1 MNNRI
6 DQESARLIF
15 CLEPDRSSAGR
26 CKSMVFFVVFTVSV
40 GMWHA
45 GSSSAQA
52 PLEQPPVSYAI
63 YSAPAYIST
72 SSVSGPSTRNWALD
86 VANAQTNLN
95 SDRLPD
101 IGVARQRLDQ
111 AMNELENF
119 LATSPQHQADWLA
132 FLNWTDLREQIS
144 SPAPDPKSLVQIEK
158 NFRQNYFGLE
168 MSKFTN
174 VRDALKS
181 YTHALRFSSNRPQ
194 TIAILKD
201 RLTKLS
207 EQLQMPQFSQDF
219 ANTRDIGQMIANLS
233 QSNQSTDLV
242 NAVRG
247 NYSRANARVLISSEF
262 LTQKFTKPVY
272 EPNPVDEVILGTQL
286 IGQSVMQ
293 GFVTPQLLDSSSNAA
308 LRLNLSGNF
317 SSQNIGYNRSVKLH
331 TQGYGTVSASETI
344 ALTDHGLVTL
354 NDTSVDAGLS
364 SQIDSIEAKLRIVR
378 KIAAKQ
384 AAKQK
389 PEADAIAEGRLETRL
404 RDQFHRQLSQQVLQA
419 NEKIKTPD
427 LPVLRRLGLEQP
439 TRITWSSPQYLALL
453 WKVQDG
459 PQLAAPVSCP
469 LVVEPNGITV
479 QLHESVITNITDPIL
494 AGRILRNTEME
505 SFAAQFADVLGSKPV
520 VKPQDDQPWA
530 LTFENYHPVEV
541 QLDDSLVTFR
551 IRTTKLDRG
560 DQVVDQDA
568 SIEASYRV
576 TLIDGAIQL
585 DRQGEVKIDFTGK
598 QQRGV
603 RAASLRN
610 LLKKQFVDVFKE
622 QLLDTPLRVTD
633 RLPSELQ
640 GLQLTSVQVDDGW
653 IQAHLR

>member
-272 EPNPVDEVILGTQL
+272 EPNPVNEVILGTQL

-404 RDQFHRQLSQQVLQA
+404 RDQFHRQLSQQVSQA

-453 WKVQDG
+453 WKVQD
-459 PQLAAPVSCP
+459 QLAAPVSCP

-610 LLKKQFVDVFKE
+610 LLKKQFADVFKE